1 MSEQYFSATP
11 SSPDQRRTVTA
22 RIWDR
27 DYTFTTASGVF
38 SRDRLDLGT
47 SVLLRSV
54 DPPHGAGEYL
64 DLGCGYGPIACA
76 LAAESTAR
84 VWAVDVNQRALELVD
99 ANAAAAGVADRV
111 RPVLPD
117 GVPDDLR
124 FDEIW
129 SNPAIRIGKEE
140 LHRMLLRWLPRLAP
154 DGTAWLVVG
163 KNLGADSLQRWLST
177 QGFGCDRH
185 ASAKGFRILR
195 VRPPTTTAALIDDDE
210 TANAGSPVDGVATV
224 DGRGPRPGVD
234 GEADGLGGDS

>member
-1 MSEQYFSATP
+1 MSEQYFSAAP

-27 DYTFTTASGVF
+27 DYTFSTASGVF

-54 DPPHGAGEYL
+54 DPPHGPGEYL

-76 LAAESTAR
+76 LATESAGR
-84 VWAVDVNQRALELVD
+84 VWAVDVNERALDLASV
-99 ANAAAAGVADRV
+99 NAAALGLSDQV

-117 GVPDDLR
+117 DVPDEVR

-154 DGTAWLVVG
+154 GGSAWLVVG
-163 KNLGADSLQRWLST
+163 KNLGADSLQRWLT
-177 QGFGCDRH
+177 GEGFGCDRH
-185 ASAKGFRILR
+185 ASAKGFRVLR
-195 VRPPTTTAALIDDDE
+195 ARQ
-210 TANAGSPVDGVATV
+210 
-224 DGRGPRPGVD
+224 PGN
-234 GEADGLGGDS
+234 S

>member
-1 MSEQYFSATP
+1 VSEQYFSSAP
-11 SSPDQRRTVTA
+11 SSADQRRTVTA

-54 DPPHGAGEYL
+54 DPPTGTGTYL

-76 LAAESTAR
+76 LATESAGE
-84 VWAVDVNQRALELVD
+84 VWAVDVNERALELTA
-99 ANAAAAGVADRV
+99 ANAAALGLAERV
-111 RPVLPD
+111 HPVLPD
-117 GVPDDLR
+117 GVPADLR

-140 LHRMLLRWLPRLAP
+140 LHRMLLQWLPRLSA
-154 DGTAWLVVG
+154 DGVAWLVVG
-163 KNLGADSLQRWLST
+163 KNLGADSLQRWLAE

-185 ASAKGFRILR
+185 ASAKGFRVLR
-195 VRPPTTTAALIDDDE
+195 VAPGRP
-210 TANAGSPVDGVATV
+210 S
-224 DGRGPRPGVD
+224 
-234 GEADGLGGDS
+234 